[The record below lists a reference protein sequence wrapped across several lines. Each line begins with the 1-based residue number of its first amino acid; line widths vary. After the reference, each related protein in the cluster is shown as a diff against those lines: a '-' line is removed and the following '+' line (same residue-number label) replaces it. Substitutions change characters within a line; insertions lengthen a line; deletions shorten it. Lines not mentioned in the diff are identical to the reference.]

1 MAMSSKS
8 RTVAP
13 QATNGMAGFSIVTKT
28 LTEHGFFS
36 NKFFN
41 YHRLRDTQS
50 NTDALRYVASGWQRV

>member
-1 MAMSSKS
+1 MSSKR

-36 NKFFN
+36 NKFFQLPPAWG
-41 YHRLRDTQS
+41 YAEQ
-50 NTDALRYVASGWQRV
+50 Y